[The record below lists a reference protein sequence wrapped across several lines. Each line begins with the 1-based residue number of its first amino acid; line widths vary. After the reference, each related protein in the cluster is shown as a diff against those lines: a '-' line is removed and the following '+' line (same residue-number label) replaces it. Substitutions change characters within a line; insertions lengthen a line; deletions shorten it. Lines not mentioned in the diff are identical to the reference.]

1 LHAEACFGGSQLSLA
16 EHTFTDVKYS
26 VLYFTWKLAGKSG
39 GIAVSYAV
47 VRMAKMKSYDLKGIQ
62 FHNQR
67 ERESRSNP
75 DIDKEKTKDNYDLIN
90 AENIDYNERVKEI
103 IESQKTGTR
112 KTRKDAVLVNELI
125 VTSDRDFFD
134 RLTAAEE
141 KAFFEESAEF
151 FSERYGSQNVAY
163 ATVHKDENTPHMHL
177 GVVPMRDGK
186 LQGKNVFNR
195 QELLWLQDEFP
206 KHMQKKGFELQRGE
220 EGSKV
225 EHLDTMRY
233 KIEQTKKQLDGLEQ
247 LQEEGQLLEEKIQK
261 KKKEF
266 TEISEQLPVKK
277 KSLKGLKKEIET
289 EVKPK
294 LLGKP
299 EIVKNET
306 GNYVIT
312 QEQLE
317 QVEGLINAA
326 VFVKKD
332 YERLQNTDLVKQ
344 NDQLSNLVGEL
355 GEQNEDLKKEN
366 NTLRNEL
373 KLAIL
378 DINTLEARISD
389 LKAEIKSVYQSSKEF
404 VKERTQGAMAFK
416 DIFKALLDKVKQKA
430 PGGEFEKVHKREL
443 TRERNGDFER

>member
-1 LHAEACFGGSQLSLA
+1 MEVYRKIGGG
-16 EHTFTDVKYS
+16 F
-26 VLYFTWKLAGKSG
+26 
-39 GIAVSYAV
+39 AVSYAV
-47 VRMAKMKSYDLKGIQ
+47 VRMAKMKSHDLKGIQ

-67 ERESRSNP
+67 ERESRTNK
-75 DIDKEKTKDNYDLIN
+75 DIDKEKTKDNYDLVN
-90 AENIDYNERVKEI
+90 DENIDYNERIKEI

-125 VTSDRDFFD
+125 VTSDRDFFE
-134 RLTAAEE
+134 RLTPDEE
-141 KAFFEESAEF
+141 KKFFKESTNF
-151 FSERYGSQNVAY
+151 FANRYGSQNVAY

-220 EGSKV
+220 EGSKA

-247 LQEEGQLLEEKIQK
+247 LQEESELLEEKIQE

-266 TEISEQLPVKK
+266 TAISEQLPEEK
-277 KSLKGLKKEIET
+277 KSLKGLKKEVKT

-299 EIVKNET
+299 DIIENKT

-312 QEQLE
+312 PKQLE

-326 VFVKKD
+326 VVIKKD
-332 YERLQNTDLVKQ
+332 YERLRNTDLVKL

-355 GEQNEDLKKEN
+355 NEQNEDLRKEN
-366 NTLRNEL
+366 YGLRNQL
-373 KLAIL
+373 KLAIA
-378 DINTLEARISD
+378 DISTLEARISD
-389 LKAEIKSVYQSSKEF
+389 LKAEIKSVYQSAKEF
-404 VKERTQGAMAFK
+404 VKERTKGAMAFK
-416 DIFKALLDKVKQKA
+416 DIFKALIDKVKQKA
-430 PGGEFEKVHKREL
+430 PGGEFEKAHKRE
-443 TRERNGDFER
+443 TARERNKDFER